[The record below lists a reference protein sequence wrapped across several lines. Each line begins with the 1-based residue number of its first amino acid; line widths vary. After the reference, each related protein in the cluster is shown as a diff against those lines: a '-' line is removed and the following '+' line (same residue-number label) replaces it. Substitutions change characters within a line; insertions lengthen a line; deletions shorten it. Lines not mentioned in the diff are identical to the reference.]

1 MIESIQDTPFKQY
14 RIDQNEAR
22 NEDYSS
28 PLSAQVKIPEKSTSH
43 NPTGS
48 IASEKSLKNTVVIDK
63 TEYSSPTQVKEVI
76 TVEPDSMP
84 NKRKSNEGI
93 MAQANNAHK
102 FKSIARGDNP
112 HIHVDPDLKQMI
124 GSIPSI
130 PSDNDMSKAGAVSS
144 STYSIPEE
152 PSHSQ
157 FSGFMLSSSVGQP
170 G

>member
-1 MIESIQDTPFKQY
+1 MIAI
-14 RIDQNEAR
+14 
-22 NEDYSS
+22 
-28 PLSAQVKIPEKSTSH
+28 
-43 NPTGS
+43 
-48 IASEKSLKNTVVIDK
+48 
-63 TEYSSPTQVKEVI
+63 
-76 TVEPDSMP
+76 EPDSML

-152 PSHSQ
+152 PSHSH
-157 FSGFMLSSSVGQP
+157 FV
-170 G
+170 